1 MMKKNQG
8 FTLIELMIVVTII
21 GVLAAIAIPAYQY
34 HSARAKISEA
44 LTKVTPA
51 KILVS
56 EAFMTNGISTVAAAA
71 TEYNARATFEKQT
84 RYIANMQIGNDGI
97 ITIMLTTNTNVG
109 LPNDVLGKTLVLT
122 PNIGGAKLSTTIG
135 SIDWA
140 CASASANNAAAK
152 ILVADLGTLAAKYAP
167 SECR

>member
-1 MMKKNQG
+1 MNKNQG
-8 FTLIELMIVVTII
+8 FTFIELMIVVAII

-44 LTKVTPA
+44 LTQASSAKVV
-51 KILVS
+51 VS
-56 EAFMTNGISTVAAAA
+56 EAFMTNGISAVVAGA
-71 TEYNARATFEKQT
+71 TEYNARAVSEKKTQ
-84 RYIANMQIGNDGI
+84 YVSDMQIGNDGV
-97 ITIMLTTNTNVG
+97 ITVILTTNGNVG
-109 LPNDVLGKTLVLT
+109 LPSDVLGKTLVLT
-122 PNIGGAKLSTTIG
+122 PNIDDAKLTTTVG

-152 ILVADLGTLAAKYAP
+152 SLVADLGTLAAQYAP

>member
-1 MMKKNQG
+1 MEKNQG

-44 LTKVTPA
+44 LTQASPA

-56 EAFMTNGISTVAAAA
+56 EAFMTNGISAVVAAA
-71 TEYNARATFEKQT
+71 TEYNARAATEKKTQ
-84 RYIANMQIGNDGI
+84 YVSDIQIGNEGV
-97 ITIMLTTNTNVG
+97 ITVTLTTNGSVG
-109 LPNDVLGKTLVLT
+109 LPSGVLGKTLVLT
-122 PNIGGAKLSTTIG
+122 PSIDGAKLTATIG

-152 ILVADLGTLAAKYAP
+152 NLVADSGTLAAQYAP

>member
-44 LTKVTPA
+44 LTQASPA

-56 EAFMTNGISTVAAAA
+56 EAFMTNGISAVVAAA
-71 TEYNARATFEKQT
+71 TEYNARAATEKKTQ
-84 RYIANMQIGNDGI
+84 YVSDIQIGNEGV
-97 ITIMLTTNTNVG
+97 ITVTLTTNGSVG
-109 LPNDVLGKTLVLT
+109 LPSGVLGKTLVLT
-122 PNIGGAKLSTTIG
+122 PSIDGAKLTATIG

-152 ILVADLGTLAAKYAP
+152 NLVADSGTLAAQYAP

>member
-1 MMKKNQG
+1 MKKNQG
-8 FTLIELMIVVTII
+8 FTLIELMIVVAII

-34 HSARAKISEA
+34 HSARAKISEV
-44 LTKVTPA
+44 LTQASPA

-56 EAFMTNGISTVAAAA
+56 EAFMTNGISSVVAAA
-71 TEYNARATFEKQT
+71 TEYNARAATEKKTQ
-84 RYIANMQIGNDGI
+84 YVSDMQIGNDGV
-97 ITIMLTTNTNVG
+97 ITVTLTTNGSVG
-109 LPNDVLGKTLVLT
+109 LPSDVLGKTLVLT
-122 PNIGGAKLSTTIG
+122 PNIGGAKLTTTIG

-152 ILVADLGTLAAKYAP
+152 SLVADLGTLAAQYAP

>member
-44 LTKVTPA
+44 LTQVSPA

-56 EAFMTNGISTVAAAA
+56 EAFMTNGISSVVAAA
-71 TEYNARATFEKQT
+71 TEYNARAAIERKTQ
-84 RYIANMQIGNDGI
+84 YVANMQIGNDGV
-97 ITIMLTTNTNVG
+97 ITVTLTTNGSVG
-109 LPNDVLGKTLVLT
+109 LPSDVLGKTLVLT

-140 CASASANNAAAK
+140 CASVSANNAAAK
-152 ILVADLGTLAAKYAP
+152 ILVADLGTLSAKYAP

>member
-1 MMKKNQG
+1 MKKNQG

-44 LTKVTPA
+44 LTQASPA

-56 EAFMTNGISTVAAAA
+56 EAFMTNGISAVVAAA
-71 TEYNARATFEKQT
+71 TEYNARAATKKKTQ
-84 RYIANMQIGNDGI
+84 YVSDIQIGNEGV
-97 ITIMLTTNTNVG
+97 ITVTLTTNGSVG
-109 LPNDVLGKTLVLT
+109 LPSGVLGKTLVLT
-122 PNIGGAKLSTTIG
+122 PSIDGAKLTATIG

-152 ILVADLGTLAAKYAP
+152 NLVADSGTLAAQYAP

>member
-1 MMKKNQG
+1 MKKNQG

-44 LTKVTPA
+44 LTQASPA

-56 EAFMTNGISTVAAAA
+56 EAFMTNGISAVVAAA
-71 TEYNARATFEKQT
+71 TEYNARAATEKKTQ
-84 RYIANMQIGNDGI
+84 YVSDIQIGNEGV
-97 ITIMLTTNTNVG
+97 ITVTLTTNGSVG
-109 LPNDVLGKTLVLT
+109 LPSGVLGKTLVLT
-122 PNIGGAKLSTTIG
+122 PSIDGAKLTATIG

-152 ILVADLGTLAAKYAP
+152 NLVADSGTLAAQYAP

>member
-1 MMKKNQG
+1 MEC
-8 FTLIELMIVVTII
+8 IELMIVVTII

-44 LTKVTPA
+44 LTQASPA

-56 EAFMTNGISTVAAAA
+56 EAFMTNGISAVVAAA
-71 TEYNARATFEKQT
+71 TEYNARAATEKKTQ
-84 RYIANMQIGNDGI
+84 YVSDIQIGNEGV
-97 ITIMLTTNTNVG
+97 ITVTLTTNGSVG
-109 LPNDVLGKTLVLT
+109 LPSGVLGKTLVLT
-122 PNIGGAKLSTTIG
+122 PSIDGAKLTATIG

-152 ILVADLGTLAAKYAP
+152 NLVADSGTLAAQYAP

>member
-44 LTKVTPA
+44 LTQASPA

-56 EAFMTNGISTVAAAA
+56 EAFMTNGISAVAAAA
-71 TEYNARATFEKQT
+71 TEYNARAATEKKTQ
-84 RYIANMQIGNDGI
+84 YVSDIQIGNEGV
-97 ITIMLTTNTNVG
+97 ITVTLTTNGSVG
-109 LPNDVLGKTLVLT
+109 LPSGVLGKTLVLT
-122 PNIGGAKLSTTIG
+122 PSIDGAKLTATIG

-152 ILVADLGTLAAKYAP
+152 NLVADSGTLAAQYAP

>member
-1 MMKKNQG
+1 MKINQG
-8 FTLIELMIVVTII
+8 FTLIELMIVVAII
-21 GVLAAIAIPAYQY
+21 GVLAAVAIPAYQDY
-34 HSARAKISEA
+34 TVRAKITEV
-44 LTKVTPA
+44 LTQVSPA

-71 TEYNARATFEKQT
+71 TEYNARATSEKQT
-84 RYIANMQIGNDGI
+84 RYVANMQIGNDGV
-97 ITIMLTTNTNVG
+97 ITVTLTTNGSVG
-109 LPNDVLGKTLVLT
+109 LPSDVLGKTLVLT

>member
-1 MMKKNQG
+1 MKKNQG
-8 FTLIELMIVVTII
+8 FTLIELMIVVAII
-21 GVLAAIAIPAYQY
+21 GFLAAIAIPAYQY

-44 LTKVTPA
+44 LTQASPA

-56 EAFMTNGISTVAAAA
+56 EAFMTNGISAVVAAA
-71 TEYNARATFEKQT
+71 TEYNARAATEKKTQ
-84 RYIANMQIGNDGI
+84 YVSDIQIGNEGV
-97 ITIMLTTNTNVG
+97 ITVTLTTNGSVG
-109 LPNDVLGKTLVLT
+109 LPSGVLGKTLVLT
-122 PNIGGAKLSTTIG
+122 PSIDGAKLTATIG

-152 ILVADLGTLAAKYAP
+152 NLVADSGTLAAQYAP

>member
-1 MMKKNQG
+1 MKINQG
-8 FTLIELMIVVTII
+8 FTLIELMIVVAII
-21 GVLAAIAIPAYQY
+21 GVLAAVAIPAYQDY
-34 HSARAKISEA
+34 TVRAKITEV
-44 LTKVTPA
+44 LTQVSPA

-71 TEYNARATFEKQT
+71 TEYNTRATFEKKT
-84 RYIANMQIGNDGI
+84 RYVANMQMGNDGI
-97 ITIMLTTNTNVG
+97 ITVMLTTNTNVG

-122 PNIGGAKLSTTIG
+122 PNIAGAKLSTTIG

-152 ILVADLGTLAAKYAP
+152 ILVADLGTLAAQYAP